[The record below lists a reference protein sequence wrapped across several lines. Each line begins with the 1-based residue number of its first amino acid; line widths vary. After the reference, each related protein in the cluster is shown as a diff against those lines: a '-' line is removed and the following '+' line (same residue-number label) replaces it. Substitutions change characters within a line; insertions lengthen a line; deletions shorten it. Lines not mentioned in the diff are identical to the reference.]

1 MNEFYGFVSNSPF
14 VSFFIVLFSL
24 TTLSVFIQKIY
35 KITCQFILSLILR
48 QNCIVGIVEE
58 PNGIVYTQEVDLTKD
73 NNNNNNNKD

>member
-1 MNEFYGFVSNSPF
+1 MNEFYEFVSNSPF
-14 VSFFIVLFSL
+14 VSFFIILFSL

-58 PNGIVYTQEVDLTKD
+58 PNDIQEVDLTKD
-73 NNNNNNNKD
+73 NNNNNKD

>member
-1 MNEFYGFVSNSPF
+1 MNEFYEFVSNSPF
-14 VSFFIVLFSL
+14 VSFFIILFSL

-58 PNGIVYTQEVDLTKD
+58 QGSVYTQTIDLSD
-73 NNNNNNNKD
+73 NNKD